1 MEARIAS
8 VIDLAFGDFGKGVTV
23 SNLVATALDTHCDA
37 PLVIRYCGGPQAGH
51 TVVFEGK
58 RHVFSSFGSGT
69 LQGAPTY
76 FSQHTMFY
84 IPNMLRELEVLN
96 NLGVCP
102 KLFLDPLTMVIT
114 PYDIAWN
121 RATERTNNHGSC
133 GLGIAATMER
143 NLTHP
148 CKFLAAD
155 MYSSSYILEHKLSSV
170 CEYYNAKVAL
180 LPEATKQAYEDELEV
195 VSADWESQSAA
206 FSLPKLKEL
215 GKLDMSIA
223 SFAQVRNTHFPAYG
237 EHHYIFEG
245 AQGIMLDQ
253 DHGLHP
259 HTTYGYCT
267 HRNVA
272 EILNSV
278 NWGHYGDGVAF
289 EAYYGT
295 RCYQTRHGAGPCR
308 DVECFSAVALVNNNE
323 ETNVWNEWQ
332 GEFRV
337 GELDSHLLG
346 AAYTLDQAYVNRIVF
361 PGALRVVGNYE
372 NVSFRNNI
380 VLTCVDQR
388 PDVAKAP
395 HDFLAEMLERSY
407 AFDDPKLKYPGVQ
420 WFNTSPETGHMHNR
434 FGTPIGVRD

>member
-23 SNLVATALDTHCDA
+23 SNLVAAAQDSYCDT

-51 TVVFEGK
+51 TVLFDGK
-58 RHVFSSFGSGT
+58 RHIFSSFGSGT

-84 IPNMLRELEVLN
+84 MPNMLREVEVLN

-102 KLFLDPLTMVIT
+102 KLFLDPLAMVIT
-114 PYDIAWN
+114 PFDVAWN

-143 NLTHP
+143 NLMHP
-148 CKFLAAD
+148 CKLLAGD
-155 MYSSSYILEHKLSSV
+155 LYSSSYVLDYKVDSV
-170 CEYYNAKVAL
+170 CEYYDAKIAL
-180 LPEATKQAYEDELEV
+180 MPEATQRAFEDELEV
-195 VSADWESQSAA
+195 VSADWESKASVWS
-206 FSLPKLKEL
+206 SLPKLKET
-215 GKLDMSIA
+215 GKLDLSIA
-223 SFAQVRNTHFPAYG
+223 SFEQVRKAHFPGYG

-278 NWGHYGDGVAF
+278 NWGHYGDGISF

-295 RCYQTRHGAGPCR
+295 RCYQTRHGAGPCG
-308 DVECFSAVALVNNNE
+308 ETAGVALVNNNE

-337 GELDSHLLG
+337 SELDPHLLG
-346 AAYTLDQAYVNRIVF
+346 AAYLLDQAYVSRITF
-361 PGALRVVGNYE
+361 PGALRVIGNYE
-372 NVSFRNNI
+372 NVSSRNNI

-407 AFDDPKLKYPGVQ
+407 AFDDTSLKHSGVQ

-434 FGTPIGVRD
+434 FGIPIGVRN